1 MKESDVFVHNGNFF
15 SLIVTCFYTQKR
27 YASSHVQLVHQL
39 HELIKEIQRY
49 NDELSK
55 RIKKIRENET
65 QTQNLVQMFQEIQLT
80 LNKTKDQYQ
89 NLCIEFEKQKRQLD
103 PAQMA
108 QYQQLSQQQSTTSL
122 MLDGGV
128 ISANN
133 LPSSSNL
140 QGLALNN
147 SESLAASSQITSTT
161 ERLTSLATS
170 ITANKVSHVQKLEK
184 KMKLCFDDYKASIEK
199 YNSVRVEYERKLIDS
214 CNNFQ
219 YAEETHLK
227 QMRSFVEAFSK
238 LVANLNANKQQ
249 IYHEFQLKV
258 SEQYTTDYLI
268 QIFIGMNY
276 YYIYR

>member
-1 MKESDVFVHNGNFF
+1 M
-15 SLIVTCFYTQKR
+15 
-27 YASSHVQLVHQL
+27 QLVHQL

-268 QIFIGMNY
+268 QIFIGMHY
-276 YYIYR
+276 YYISR